1 MNAQVTVIEPE
12 SLEYVPAKTLLRV
25 VEATQNAKKWTALFQ
40 STVNSHLGLFRW
52 LEEQDLDVR
61 FSLSDGD
68 MNLSFTGDGPRLGKV
83 WGELRRAGWAP
94 NTHPKKGESNFYT
107 HWTKA
112 GCATL
117 WMNFTSS
124 VCRRVQVGTQMVEQ
138 PIYEVQCGEMPEM
151 IEEGST
157 PPTLTVI
164 EGDRDDDIPF

>member
-12 SLEYVPAKTLLRV
+12 SLQYVPAKTLLRV

-40 STVNSHLGLFRW
+40 STVNSHPGLFRW

-83 WGELRRAGWAP
+83 WGELRRNGYVP
-94 NTHPKKGESNFYT
+94 NTHPEKGKAEFYT
-107 HWTKA
+107 HWLKE
-112 GCATL
+112 GCATF
-117 WMNFTSS
+117 WMNFSSS
-124 VCRRVQVGTQMVEQ
+124 VCRRVQVGTQTVVQ

-151 IEEGST
+151 IETAST
-157 PPTLTVI
+157 APVLHVVD
-164 EGDRDDDIPF
+164 GGADDIPF